1 MNNERLLRLADLLEA
16 DASRVDGIK
25 FNLGCLV
32 QPDGN
37 RTFRGLSKVKLDCG
51 TQACAVGLAALTGAF
66 EAEGLTYTLDNGYF
80 APIFAGEECEWDWA
94 AHKLFEIEPNV
105 VNFLFTIDGYWRE
118 AMKPMTGAVAEREVA
133 QRIRDL
139 VAGKVEAPP
148 CEDNE
153 YPWGDD

>member
-32 QPDGN
+32 QPDVN
-37 RTFRGLSKVKLDCG
+37 ATFLGLSKVKLDCG

-66 EAEGLTYTLDNGYF
+66 EAEGLTYTVESGYF
-80 APIFAGEECEWDWA
+80 EPIFAGEQCEWDWA
-94 AHKLFEIEPNV
+94 AGKLFEIEPNV
-105 VNFLFTIDGYWRE
+105 VGFLFTVEGYWKEHRE
-118 AMKPMTGAVAEREVA
+118 PLIGASAEREVA

-148 CEDNE
+148 PIDDDAWEDE
-153 YPWGDD
+153 